1 MDCIHLLAQ
10 WMEELYK
17 WAIRKIRLDRSF
29 SGYGIVSR
37 QNLQIA
43 LNRRF
48 PLIVFLMVLIP
59 PYASNGYP
67 LNEVLR
73 VNAFILTHPI
83 KHQLL
88 PVYPIFN
95 ILALFMFFSSLTIG
109 NRIARLFSSY
119 AGFSYILFAV
129 VQNVSVSDECGFA
142 VSISNVFLFLL
153 VSVSWFYEARSG
165 QNDFS
170 VRIGRKWKLVFLLLA
185 LMAIWQ
191 PVDGVTMRPDFN
203 PIYLISS
210 GSGLTF
216 CMMTTVYLAVMLYY
230 FPSVNLLTLRI
241 TSLVGLLIG
250 LGNLWLEFI
259 HFPHLLWVG
268 ILHLPLVIL
277 SGCGLWLSHH
287 AGAPV
292 RL

>member
-1 MDCIHLLAQ
+1 MLAR
-10 WMEELYK
+10 ENL
-17 WAIRKIRLDRSF
+17 R
-29 SGYGIVSR
+29 IV
-37 QNLQIA
+37 

-48 PLIVFLMVLIP
+48 PLIVLLILLIP

-67 LNEVLR
+67 LNEVLQ

-95 ILALFMFFSSLTIG
+95 VLALFMFFSSLTIG
-109 NRIARLFSSY
+109 NRIAPFFSSY

-129 VQNVSVSDECGFA
+129 VQNVSVSDEYGFA
-142 VSISNVFLFLL
+142 VCISNFFLFLL
-153 VSVSWFYEARSG
+153 VSVSWFYEAGSG

-170 VRIGRKWKLVFLLLA
+170 ESRSGKWNFIILLLA
-185 LMAIWQ
+185 LLVIWQ
-191 PVDGVTMRPDFN
+191 PVGSVTMGPDFN
-203 PIYLISS
+203 PIYLLSS

-230 FPSVNLLTLRI
+230 FPGVNLLTLRI
-241 TSLVGLLIG
+241 TSLIGLLIG

-259 HFPHLLWVG
+259 HFPHLWWVV
-268 ILHLPLVIL
+268 ILHVPLVIL

-287 AGAPV
+287 AGEPS